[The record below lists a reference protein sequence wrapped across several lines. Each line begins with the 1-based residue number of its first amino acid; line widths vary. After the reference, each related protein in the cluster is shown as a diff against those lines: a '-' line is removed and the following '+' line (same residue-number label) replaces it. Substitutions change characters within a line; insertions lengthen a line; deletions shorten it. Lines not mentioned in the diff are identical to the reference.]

1 MTGAGNAG
9 KGTRGGTS
17 AATERAAAV
26 ATASADPSSTVPS
39 PAPASTTVLDLDLD
53 DFIKAEVQHLC
64 VGHGESMIDEE
75 E

>member
-17 AATERAAAV
+17 AAMERAAAV

-39 PAPASTTVLDLDLD
+39 PASTTALDLDLD
-53 DFIKAEVQHLC
+53 DFIEAEVQHLC